1 MKSILFVQL
10 AFLILLSSCIDP
22 LEVKVKGTA
31 AKLVVFAEITD
42 QVEPYFVE
50 LSRTADYDA
59 YINPHEEGA
68 EVVVIN
74 AKGVEFEFT
83 ETNPGL
89 YESCP
94 TEFTG
99 EIGMGYTLKITTLD
113 GTVFQSSEEKIPVNG
128 QIDSVYYK
136 NESIEST
143 KNGIDNII
151 KGVRLYCQFYDSPEK
166 DYFWIDWEGTYQ
178 YQAPSTDTNN
188 SYCWNTEYSKFDIK
202 IFDDQFTNNSLI
214 NDFEITF
221 LEDGLRFTEAYS
233 FRVKLKSINREAY
246 EFWSLV
252 KQQYQNDGSIFA
264 SLPSRIASN
273 IKCETNDSEKVLGY
287 FFTSS
292 VSSMRI
298 KIPGSAISGIN
309 EAKLRC
315 DRFSPNDPL
324 PEYCF
329 DCTKYQNSVNEK
341 PDFW

>member
-1 MKSILFVQL
+1 MKTIFFIQLVFVI
-10 AFLILLSSCIDP
+10 FLSACIDP
-22 LEVKVKGTA
+22 LEVEVKDTA

-42 QVEPYFVE
+42 QAEPYFVE
-50 LSRTADYDA
+50 LSRTADYKA
-59 YINPHEEGA
+59 YVNPKEEGA
-68 EVVVIN
+68 DVSVFDSDGYEYKFN
-74 AKGVEFEFT
+74 
-83 ETNPGL
+83 ETKPGL

-94 TEFTG
+94 TEFVAEVG
-99 EIGMGYTLKITTLD
+99 KKYSLKIITSD
-113 GTVFQSSEEKIPVNG
+113 GTVYQSDEEQIPASGIV
-128 QIDSVYYK
+128 DSVYYK
-136 NESIEST
+136 TDEVEVK
-143 KNGIDNII
+143 KNGIDNTI
-151 KGVRLYCQFYDSPEK
+151 KGVRLYCQFYDSPSK
-166 DYFWIDWEGTYQ
+166 DYFRIDWEGTYQ
-178 YQAPSTDTNN
+178 YQAPSSDINN

-221 LEDGLRFTEAYS
+221 LEDGLRFTESYS
-233 FRVKLKSINREAY
+233 FKVKLKSINRGAY

-273 IKCETNDSEKVLGY
+273 IKCSSIDSEQVLGY

-324 PEYCF
+324 PDYCF
-329 DCTKYQNSVNEK
+329 DCTKYQNSVNK
-341 PDFW
+341 RPDFW